1 LANWNSL
8 DWWFWDCQFLDCE
21 IGLSNRPGCGEF
33 RVYRCEF
40 KASKKTDVEVGN
52 LGTFALVENVSR
64 GSRLF
69 FSASWGMTAGGNFT
83 FQGNRVEGT
92 TFEGK
97 IADQATPGLGIYMG
111 NPGPVLMLDN
121 QFAHSESTAGPDI
134 YFQSAN
140 KGNPIGSAL
149 LMGNTTTGANLYAAE
164 KGYEVRE
171 FGISDSGF
179 GIGEVG
185 GRKSVISGHPSTISQ
200 LPSTPKPT
208 VVEIEAGVGGDQIQ
222 AAIDGAKDGAVV
234 HLPAGSYSLSR
245 PLAVRAGQRVKILG
259 DGILNSTT
267 LVPQGD
273 FGVRGLIEVEAGG
286 QVELRD
292 LALQASTAGGG
303 AVGLLVKVVDTNA
316 VVVCGDQVQTMGF
329 GPGLVVEGLDDGRV
343 VLRNHGHNG
352 VTVFGG
358 PKAQSGEKVGG
369 QVELLCGAS
378 SRVAR
383 LKPATPI
390 YDVRQGGK
398 ILVRDIWYEGHPP
411 EFLNI
416 QDRGDFVYCGGLV
429 APNKGQ
435 GHAAVNAIQMNG
447 KAGSVLMAQA
457 ALNGADLTI
466 GKLAQGFLV
475 TLFGLTPYPETN
487 IHYADGDGIS
497 DMGDGRSKV
506 EQPAA
511 TRNAISNIPSSIS
524 TNPRGPGFVQ
534 LMCRQNNTKIT
545 GSEPL
550 ADVNAD
556 GDIAGRLQALRD
568 WRLPDPDLD
577 APIKLHR
584 VSCTGSIGM
593 VVVSAKPKAN

>member
-1 LANWNSL
+1 
-8 DWWFWDCQFLDCE
+8 
-21 IGLSNRPGCGEF
+21 
-33 RVYRCEF
+33 
-40 KASKKTDVEVGN
+40 KVG
-52 LGTFALVENVSR
+52 GGRQE
-64 GSRLF
+64 
-69 FSASWGMTAGGNFT
+69 AGGD
-83 FQGNRVEGT
+83 GRS
-92 TFEGK
+92 
-97 IADQATPGLGIYMG
+97 P
-111 NPGPVLMLDN
+111 
-121 QFAHSESTAGPDI
+121 
-134 YFQSAN
+134 
-140 KGNPIGSAL
+140 AL
-149 LMGNTTTGANLYAAE
+149 N
-164 KGYEVRE
+164 
-171 FGISDSGF
+171 
-179 GIGEVG
+179 
-185 GRKSVISGHPSTISQ
+185 
-200 LPSTPKPT
+200 STPYPIFSSG
-208 VVEIEAGVGGDQIQ
+208 VIEVAAGSGGEDIQ
-222 AAIDGAKDGAVV
+222 KAVDGAKEGQVI
-234 HLPAGSYSLSR
+234 HLPSGNYNLNR
-245 PLAVRAGQRVKILG
+245 PVVIRVGQHVKILG

-466 GKLAQGFLV
+466 GKLAKGFLV
-475 TLFGLTPYPETN
+475 TLFGLTPYPETS

-593 VVVSAKPKAN
+593 VVVSARPKSDKK